1 MSNNIKVV
9 CRFRPSN
16 SKEKAKGATDIVHLS
31 DDGTTVKIIG
41 QANHTFNFDKIWGPI
56 TSQTDVY
63 DYAARPVV
71 EDLFK
76 GFNGTIFVYGQTG
89 SGKTH
94 TMQGPDI
101 HNKELKGIIPRMIE
115 TIFSFVEDASETME
129 FLVKV
134 SYIEIYME
142 KIRDLMAPEKA
153 DLKIRENKDKS
164 VYIEGVTEEYVTC
177 AEDVIRVMDTGSGN
191 RKVAATNMNDVSS
204 RSHSIFVWNVE
215 QKNLQNGTT
224 MSGKLYLVDLAGSEK
239 VGKTGATGQTLDE
252 AKGINKSLSALG
264 NVINALTDGKSKHVP
279 YRDSKLTRLLQE
291 SLGGNSRTTL
301 IINCS
306 PSSYNEEETLSTLR
320 FGIRAKTIK
329 NQAKVNKEM
338 SVQELKALLDKAN
351 KEISRLKTY
360 CTCLEEE
367 LRLVKGDIT
376 ISPAAKDKA
385 GASGMTLP
393 SPAIQQVQS
402 QTTLQ
407 VMSPDTRSKLPNV
420 AAINDR
426 VTELEDKLRQAED
439 EKSEILEKVDSL
451 QDALR
456 DREQAAGEELER
468 LEKLKDELTNAT
480 ATQEQYEKENQ
491 IMVGK
496 IAELTIQM
504 ERLQCEKSESQVVIE
519 SLSEQKETLQADL
532 QRLQAEFTELQEAHK
547 KLSTTNKKEEAR
559 QTKMAA
565 LEENQKKYAMDSAA
579 LLQSLE
585 SSVSRLQDL
594 ETSLHTPDAAE
605 SQQAQDSTG
614 APSPAAA
621 SGEQHQQPPSAQL
634 SEEQA
639 KKLERLEELEKK
651 LVELESAS
659 KTTTTE
665 KEKMHRRIEELEKTA
680 EDRAKKLEIYE
691 KEREREKQ
699 RQKQRDEAAR
709 LEAGLES
716 LADELSGVELEVE
729 SMDGAPASLGLP
741 RPSSHMLGVGDGEP
755 VESFEMEM
763 LRAEKEQFQAEAEQL
778 RREKDELDLQ
788 VEQAKQ
794 EYERKAQ
801 ALDKEREE
809 EKATYNEEKRKQLEQ
824 ELNELRQKT
833 AQKLAEFDQLKTSLL
848 RDLQNRCEKVI
859 DLEMLLDEA
868 REQYEQ
874 LLKNSSNKSLQKRNM
889 FLERN
894 LEQLTRVHQQLVN
907 QNNELRLEKKVSE
920 KKLAARNER
929 IRGLEVLL
937 ASAQEKL
944 QQQSENHG
952 TQVSK
957 YKQLVDEL
965 KAKLDQAQARS
976 RGRSSSIGN
985 GNTGGARIIKPIRGG
1000 GGRKKPDLASSGSG
1014 TVATASSAGSG
1025 SLRRSS
1031 SALSTESPTNGKR
1044 ASSKEKAYTSSPL
1057 SPEDFS
1063 LHSNIL
1069 ESNAPSSSSSS
1080 SSGAPSPYRP
1090 PHQSSE

>member
-1 MSNNIKVV
+1 V
-9 CRFRPSN
+9 
-16 SKEKAKGATDIVHLS
+16 GLW
-31 DDGTTVKIIG
+31 TT
-41 QANHTFNFDKIWGPI
+41 
-56 TSQTDVY
+56 
-63 DYAARPVV
+63 
-71 EDLFK
+71 DLFK

-101 HNKELKGIIPRMIE
+101 HDSVMKGIIPRMIE
-115 TIFSFVEDASETME
+115 TIFSFVEEASETME

-142 KIRDLMAPEKA
+142 KIRDLMAPNKM

-177 AEDVIRVMDTGSGN
+177 ADDVIRVMDTGSAN

-385 GASGMTLP
+385 GASGVTLP
-393 SPAIQQVQS
+393 SPAVQQAKQS
-402 QTTLQ
+402 DLPA
-407 VMSPDTRSKLPNV
+407 MSPDTRSKLPNV

-426 VTELEDKLRQAED
+426 ITELEDKLKQAED
-439 EKSEILEKVDSL
+439 EKSEILEKLDSL

-456 DREQAAGEELER
+456 DKEQATAEELER
-468 LEKLKDELTNAT
+468 MEKLKEEITNLAG
-480 ATQEQYEKENQ
+480 TQEQYEKENQ

-519 SLSEQKETLQADL
+519 SLSEQKETLQVEL
-532 QRLQAEFTELQEAHK
+532 QRLHADFLELQDAHR
-547 KLSTTNKKEEAR
+547 KLASTHKKEEAR

-565 LEENQKKYAMDSAA
+565 LEENQKKYAVDSAA
-579 LLQSLE
+579 LIQSLE
-585 SSVSRLQDL
+585 SSVSRIQDI
-594 ETSLHTPDAAE
+594 ETSLYPLDGTQTASSETTNE
-605 SQQAQDSTG
+605 SAT
-614 APSPAAA
+614 
-621 SGEQHQQPPSAQL
+621 QQPPARL

-651 LVELESAS
+651 LAELEGTV
-659 KTTTTE
+659 KTTASE
-665 KEKMHRRIEELEKTA
+665 KEKMHRRMEELEKTA
-680 EDRAKKLEIYE
+680 EDRAKKLDIYE

-699 RQKQRDEAAR
+699 RQRQREEASR

-716 LADELSGVELEVE
+716 LADELSGVELEVD
-729 SMDGAPASLGLP
+729 SLDGAPGISM
-741 RPSSHMLGVGDGEP
+741 PSAFFPGEGEV
-755 VESFEMEM
+755 VEPFEMEM
-763 LRAEKEQFQAEAEQL
+763 LRTEKEQFQAEAEQL
-778 RREKDELDLQ
+778 RREKDELEKQ
-788 VEQAKQ
+788 VDQLKEEFEK
-794 EYERKAQ
+794 KAQ
-801 ALDKEREE
+801 ALEKEREE

-824 ELNELRQKT
+824 ELNDLRQKT

-937 ASAQEKL
+937 SSAQEKL
-944 QQQSENHG
+944 QQQSENHA
-952 TQVSK
+952 TQIAK
-957 YKQLVDEL
+957 YKQLVDDL
-965 KAKLDQAQARS
+965 KIKLDQAQARAQN
-976 RGRSSSIGN
+976 RGRSSSI
-985 GNTGGARIIKPIRGG
+985 TGGARIIKPIRGG
-1000 GGRKKPDLASSGSG
+1000 GGKKKPDLVSSGTSP
-1014 TVATASSAGSG
+1014 A
-1025 SLRRSS
+1025 RRSVNQ
-1031 SALSTESPTNGKR
+1031 PNGKPTPS
-1044 ASSKEKAYTSSPL
+1044 ADKNTSPQE
-1057 SPEDFS
+1057 EDFP
-1063 LHSNIL
+1063 LHSSLL
-1069 ESNAPSSSSSS
+1069 ESNIQPSTSSAS
-1080 SSGAPSPYRP
+1080 SPYRP
-1090 PHQSSE
+1090 PHQPSE